1 MKCDFILS
9 IRFFLERKGEA
20 FSKKKKVNIK
30 PTYDFAVNSSF
41 VRIHEEGQKKLR
53 IGYSV
58 DLGL

>member
-1 MKCDFILS
+1 MMTAKW
-9 IRFFLERKGEA
+9 KGKEKISA
-20 FSKKKKVNIK
+20 KKKKKKLNIK